1 MYRYFLAVILAL
13 WQALAYADLTIEITE
28 GVQGAIPVAIVPFH
42 APDEG
47 APLPED
53 IGATVAADLARSGR
67 FRILPEQDM
76 LSRPSSGAEVDF
88 HDWRTLGQDAL
99 VVGRVQPNGSGGYLV
114 QFQLFD
120 VLRGE
125 QVVAYNV
132 PSTARGLRL
141 TAHQIADIIYEKLTG
156 TPGVFA
162 SRIAYIT
169 EERGRDGVRRV
180 TLKVSDADG
189 YHPQTIVSSTE
200 PLMSP
205 AWSPDGRRLAYVSF
219 EGKRQSVYIQ
229 EVLTGKRERVAAY
242 EGINSAP
249 AWSPDGRRLAL
260 VLSREGNP
268 EIYVLNLGSRA
279 LTRITRNLAID
290 TEPAWSPDGGTLVFT
305 SDRGG
310 TPQIYQV
317 SASGGEPR
325 RVTFDGTYNARASY
339 APDGRSLTLVTRR
352 GGAFRIGL
360 LNLAS
365 GALQELTGGPLDES
379 PSFAPNGSMIIY
391 GAKVGGR
398 GELSAV
404 SADGRMRQRI
414 VVDAGDVRE
423 PAWSPLSK

>member
-1 MYRYFLAVILAL
+1 MYRLAAVLVLSL
-13 WQALAYADLTIEITE
+13 WQALAAADLTIEITE

-42 APDEG
+42 WPDEG
-47 APLPED
+47 ASLPED
-53 IGATVAADLARSGR
+53 VGAIVAADLARSGR
-67 FRILPEQDM
+67 FRILPERDM
-76 LSRPSSGAEVDF
+76 LSRPTSGAEVDF
-88 HDWRTLGQDAL
+88 RDWRTLGQDAL
-99 VVGRVQPNGSGGYLV
+99 VVGQVQPNGPDGYLV

-125 QVVAYNV
+125 QMAAYSV
-132 PSTARGLRL
+132 PTSTRGLRL
-141 TAHQIADIIYEKLTG
+141 TAHQIADIVYEKLTG
-156 TPGVFA
+156 APGAFA
-162 SRIAYIT
+162 TRIAYIT

-180 TLKVSDADG
+180 SLKVSDADG

-219 EGKRQSVYIQ
+219 EHKRQSVYLQ
-229 EVLTGKRERVAAY
+229 EVLTGNREPVAAY

-268 EIYVLNLGSRA
+268 EIYVLDLASRG
-279 LTRITRNLAID
+279 LTRITRNFAID
-290 TEPAWSPDGGTLVFT
+290 TEPAWSPDGRTLVFT

-317 SASGGEPR
+317 AAGGGEPR
-325 RVTFDGTYNARASY
+325 RVTFEGTYNARASY
-339 APDGRSLTLVTRR
+339 SPDGRSLVLVTRR
-352 GGAFRIGL
+352 GGVFRIGL
-360 LNLAS
+360 LSLAN

-404 SADGRMRQRI
+404 SADGRVRQRI
-414 VVDAGDVRE
+414 IVDAGDVRE